1 MAGLPLV
8 IDLSGSPVLVIGGGE
23 VAQRRIGEL
32 LQEGAA
38 VTVIAPKLAVQVDH
52 WADAGRLRHF
62 PARFADEQ
70 LDEPW
75 ALVIAATPDRQV
87 NEQIAYGARR
97 RRLLVN
103 VVSDASLGNVAF
115 PARVVRGP
123 LQLAFT
129 TGGSA
134 PVLARKLRTLLE
146 GVIPEGLTAFMTV
159 AERER
164 PLLKQQLV
172 DLNQRRR
179 VWERFFDAA
188 WQGEVDAEQA
198 LQQALS
204 HGDQPRLWL
213 LSPPTSADLLSLRQ
227 LRQLQQA
234 ERVWLLGEV
243 DQRLLDL
250 CRRDALIEA
259 LPPLLPLPHGAEVA
273 VAIGPADALA
283 ALAELASQRGW
294 QPRPCGG

>member
-1 MAGLPLV
+1 MAGLPLI
-8 IDLSGSPVLVIGGGE
+8 IDLAGAPVLVVGGGE

-38 VTVIAPKLAVQVDH
+38 VTVVAPKLAVQVDG

-62 PARFADEQ
+62 PTRFADEQ
-70 LDEPW
+70 LEEPW

-103 VVSDASLGNVAF
+103 VVSDANLGNVAF
-115 PARVVRGP
+115 PARVVRGS

-146 GVIPEGLTAFMTV
+146 GVIPEALTAFITV

-164 PLLKQQLV
+164 PRLKQQLL

-188 WQGEVDAEQA
+188 WHGEVDAEQA
-198 LQQALS
+198 LHQALS
-204 HGDQPRLWL
+204 QDDQPRLWL
-213 LSPPTSADLLSLRQ
+213 LEPPESTDQLSLRQ

-234 ERVWLLGEV
+234 ERVWLLGDV

-250 CRRDALIEA
+250 CRRDAIIESIPA
-259 LPPLLPLPHGAEVA
+259 LLPLPHGAEVA
-273 VAIGPADALA
+273 LAIGNGDALA

-294 QPRPCGG
+294 QPHRCGS